1 MKKQFTA
8 TFEDGTVKTRKSEA
22 EYTHA
27 YKITST
33 TGSVEYGFSK
43 TYELC
48 AKAAA
53 KKAEE
58 DARLA
63 KEEARLAKEEAKQA
77 QAVARQA
84 EEDAQA
90 KVTEAQ
96 AAAEQAE
103 ADAKE
108 ARQAAEEKVREADQR
123 ANDAQ
128 ARVDELTQQLITHG
142 LCRKSLCRGARQSH
156 WCLSRQAV

>member
-53 KKAEE
+53 KKAH
-58 DARLA
+58 DFWFDLIGSRNGWAI
-63 KEEARLAKEEAKQA
+63 
-77 QAVARQA
+77 A
-84 EEDAQA
+84 ELRRNHEL
-90 KVTEAQ
+90 KTKMENERKNYKTEIVECA
-96 AAAEQAE
+96 
-103 ADAKE
+103 
-108 ARQAAEEKVREADQR
+108 
-123 ANDAQ
+123 
-128 ARVDELTQQLITHG
+128 
-142 LCRKSLCRGARQSH
+142 
-156 WCLSRQAV
+156 